1 MLATSRAS
9 VKAIAGAGDP
19 RAPMGVEQKVK
30 LQRTIQIVSR
40 EQQKA
45 LQKAKQC
52 ATGKSCQM
60 RFSQMRSPKFP
71 QTGWPDMQSK
81 SQPRHTETQRPQKE
95 TSQFQK
101 RTIDVKI

>member
-40 EQQKA
+40 GQQKFCKKQSNA
-45 LQKAKQC
+45 QLEKA
-52 ATGKSCQM
+52 A
-60 RFSQMRSPKFP
+60 R
-71 QTGWPDMQSK
+71 
-81 SQPRHTETQRPQKE
+81 
-95 TSQFQK
+95 
-101 RTIDVKI
+101 